1 MNRQSGFTII
11 ELMIT
16 VILIA
21 VVAAV
26 AVPSFRTMVQ
36 NNRIATQANT
46 FITAINLAR
55 SEAVKRGRDVYLS
68 STSGTVVWGDGWRLW
83 VDENGNGSEDAGE
96 LLRVFEALEGG
107 STLTSVNGHTAVRYL
122 ANGYIFLANAGD
134 PVPTFALRIPNCTGD
149 SARDIEINLVGRPSV
164 TRVNC

>member
-1 MNRQSGFTII
+1 MKRQTGFTII

-16 VILIA
+16 MILIA

-36 NNRIATQANT
+36 NNRIATQANG

-55 SEAVKRGRDVYLS
+55 SEAVKRGRDVYVS
-68 STSGTVVWGDGWRLW
+68 SSSGNTAWGGGWRLW
-83 VDENGNGSEDAGE
+83 VDDNGNGSEDASE

-107 STLTSVNGHTAVRYL
+107 TTLTSVNGHTEVRYL

-134 PVPTFALRIPNCTGD
+134 PVPTFELRIPDCTGD
-149 SARDIEINLVGRPSV
+149 SARDIEINFVGRPSV